1 MSAAFAGEVRVP
13 MATLRP
19 MEMCERKIIARRAA
33 LELAPNAVVNLGI
46 GMPEGIASV
55 AAEEDITELITL
67 TAEPGIVGGVPASGL
82 SFGAAINAQAVI
94 DQPYQFD
101 FYDGG
106 GLDIAFLGLA
116 QADGYGNLNVSRFG
130 PRLAGAGGFINIS
143 QSAKAVV
150 FVGTFT
156 AGGLEVEV
164 KNGRLSILQEGK
176 TRKFVA
182 EVEHR
187 TFSGNYAAKRG
198 CPVLYVTE
206 RCVFRLTEQGMELVE
221 VAPGIDVGC
230 DILAHMDFVPIVRA
244 PGLMDVRIFAPEPLG
259 LRKRMLTMP
268 IENRISYD
276 PKLKVLFLD
285 LRQLAIKS
293 EDDVQRIR
301 VAVEDCVKPYRHSI
315 YGIADY
321 RECTIEPSVSDSYS
335 RMVDAFIARGIA
347 LTPYGNGWQPQVE
360 VLLEEIHPECVQ
372 LRRIAS

>member
-1 MSAAFAGEVRVP
+1 
-13 MATLRP
+13 
-19 MEMCERKIIARRAA
+19 
-33 LELAPNAVVNLGI
+33 
-46 GMPEGIASV
+46 
-55 AAEEDITELITL
+55 
-67 TAEPGIVGGVPASGL
+67 
-82 SFGAAINAQAVI
+82 
-94 DQPYQFD
+94 
-101 FYDGG
+101 
-106 GLDIAFLGLA
+106 
-116 QADGYGNLNVSRFG
+116 
-130 PRLAGAGGFINIS
+130 LAGAGGFINIS

-206 RCVFRLTEQGMELVE
+206 RCVFRLTEQGMELIE
-221 VAPGIDVGC
+221 VAPGIDVAS
-230 DILAHMDFVPIVRA
+230 DILAHMDFVPIVRD

-259 LRKRMLTMP
+259 LRERMLTLP

-276 PKLKVLFLD
+276 PKLKMLFLD

-321 RECTIEPSVSDSYS
+321 RECTIEPSVSESYS
-335 RMVDAFIARGIA
+335 RMVDALIARGIA
-347 LTPYGNGWQPQVE
+347 LTPYGIGWRPQVG
-360 VLLEEIHPECVQ
+360 VLLEESHPKRVQ
-372 LRRIAS
+372 LRRLAS